1 MIERVMR
8 IDGNKKMNLMQE
20 EDAVTTSA
28 IDARLLSGMF
38 IAGAA
43 NLEANKEWI
52 NELNV
57 FPVPDG
63 DTGTNMTLTIKSA
76 VKEVTALGDT
86 DSMKDICKAMSSGS
100 LRGARGNSGVILSQ
114 LIRGFGKVAKSET
127 ALTVPVLADAFDRAV
142 ETAYKA
148 VMKPKEG
155 TILTVAKG
163 AAVKSRELADAGEE
177 NLEVFLGAVLEEA
190 EKVLANTPELLPVLK
205 QAGVV
210 DSGGQGLV
218 QVMKGAYDRFLGKE
232 IDYSALMEK
241 EEEAGEAEPEKEVEK
256 EQENLRFIYK
266 MRMTVLMSKK
276 PSSRDQ
282 KEYIEFLK
290 SLGDRVKCAAE
301 GDILHVRIQTN
312 DPGLIIQRSQK
323 FGELGEVRLINLKE
337 AESGRSAASEK
348 EESKAE
354 PVAEPVKKA
363 EPVET
368 PPQPRKEVGFI
379 TVSVGEGI
387 EEIFKGLGVDCVIS
401 GGQTMNPSTDDVL
414 KAVEKVNADTI
425 FVLPNNKNI
434 IMAAN
439 QAASLT
445 EDKKVVV
452 VPTTTVPQGITAV
465 INYMP
470 DLDAEANKANMAE
483 EIGAVHSA
491 EVTYAVRDTEIDGI
505 KIHEGDIM
513 AIGDHGI
520 LATGKGIED
529 ITFESLTKI
538 VEDDT
543 EIISIYY
550 GKDVSEEDAEKL
562 RERAAE
568 AFSSCDVELQYGGQP
583 IYYYILSAE

>member
-1 MIERVMR
+1 M
-8 IDGNKKMNLMQE
+8 
-20 EDAVTTSA
+20 TTST
-28 IDARLLSGMF
+28 IDARLLAEMF
-38 IAGAA
+38 FAGAA
-43 NLEANKEWI
+43 NLEANREWI

-76 VKEVTALGDT
+76 VNEVSALENL

-127 ALTVPVLADAFDRAV
+127 VLTIPVLAEAFDRAV

-163 AAVKSRELADAGEE
+163 AALKSRELADAGEE
-177 NLEVFLGAVLEEA
+177 NLELFLGAVLEEA
-190 EKVLANTPELLPVLK
+190 EKVLAHTPELLPVLK
-205 QAGVV
+205 EAGVV

-232 IDYSALMEK
+232 IDYSALLEK
-241 EEEAGEAEPEKEVEK
+241 EEAKVEAEPENEAPEA
-256 EQENLRFIYK
+256 EALRFIYK

-282 KEYIEFLK
+282 KEYLEFLK
-290 SLGDRVKCAAE
+290 SLGDRVKCAME
-301 GDILHVRIQTN
+301 GDILHVKVQTN

-337 AESGRSAASEK
+337 AETSAKNPAPAKSESKPAEAAKEK
-348 EESKAE
+348 EKPEEPKA
-354 PVAEPVKKA
+354 A
-363 EPVET
+363 
-368 PPQPRKEVGFI
+368 PQPRKDVGFI

-387 EEIFKGLGVDCVIS
+387 KEIFKGLGVDYVIS

-414 KAVEKVNADTI
+414 KAIESVNADVI

-445 EDKKVVV
+445 KDKKVVV

-470 DLDAEANKANMAE
+470 DLDAEANKANMFE
-483 EIGAVHSA
+483 EIGTVHSA
-491 EVTYAVRDTEIDGI
+491 EITYAVRDTEIGGI
-505 KIHEGDIM
+505 AIHEGDIM
-513 AIGDHGI
+513 GIGDEGI
-520 LATGKGIED
+520 LTTGSSVED
-529 ITFESLTKI
+529 VTFESLKKI

-550 GKDVSEEDAEKL
+550 GESITEEDAEKL
-562 RERAAE
+562 RSRAAE
-568 AFSSCDVELQYGGQP
+568 AFPSCDVELQYGGQP
-583 IYYYILSAE
+583 IYFYILSAE

>member
-1 MIERVMR
+1 M
-8 IDGNKKMNLMQE
+8 
-20 EDAVTTSA
+20 TTST
-28 IDARLLSGMF
+28 IDAKQLAGMF

-76 VKEVTALGDT
+76 VNEVAALGDT
-86 DSMKDICKAMSSGS
+86 GSMADICKAMSSGS

-127 ALTVPVLADAFDRAV
+127 ELTVPVLADAFDRAV

-163 AAVKSRELADAGEE
+163 ASLKSRELADAGEE
-177 NLEVFLGAVLEEA
+177 NMEAFLGAVLAEA
-190 EKVLANTPELLPVLK
+190 EKVLAETPELLPVLK

-218 QVMKGAYDRFLGKE
+218 QVMKGAYDKFLGKE
-232 IDYSALMEK
+232 IDYAIPQEEEEDNGEKQAEK
-241 EEEAGEAEPEKEVEK
+241 EYQEPES
-256 EQENLRFIYK
+256 LRFIYK
-266 MRMTVLMSKK
+266 MKMTVLMAKK

-282 KEYIEFLK
+282 KEYVEFLK

-301 GDILHVRIQTN
+301 DNVLHVRIQTN

-337 AESGRSAASEK
+337 AENGARSAGQDNEASGKK
-348 EESKAE
+348 EKAE
-354 PVAEPVKKA
+354 VKKA
-363 EPVET
+363 EPEI
-368 PPQPRKEVGFI
+368 PPQPRKDVGFI
-379 TVSVGEGI
+379 TVSVGDGI
-387 EEIFKGLGVDCVIS
+387 ADIFTGLGVDYVIS
-401 GGQTMNPSTDDVL
+401 GGQTMNPSTDDVI

-445 EDKKVVV
+445 TDKKVVV

-470 DLDAEANKANMAE
+470 DLDAEANKANMTE
-483 EIGAVHSA
+483 EIGTVHSA
-491 EVTYAVRDTEIDGI
+491 EITYAVRDTQIDGI
-505 KIHEGDIM
+505 EIHEGDIM
-513 AIGDHGI
+513 GIGDHGI
-520 LATGKGIED
+520 LTTGKEIED
-529 ITFESLTKI
+529 TTFESLKKI
-538 VEDDT
+538 VTDET

-550 GKDVSEEDAEKL
+550 GEDVSEEDAEKF
-562 RERAAE
+562 RARAAE
-568 AFSSCDVELQYGGQP
+568 EFSSCDVELQYGGQP

>member
-1 MIERVMR
+1 MPGGDDERLLH
-8 IDGNKKMNLMQE
+8 DGTSAAREERAAERAPGGRFLAWSVALHVALAVALLAVGLVPLLCRRDEPTVPQE
-20 EDAVTTSA
+20 EFVVA
-28 IDARLLSGMF
+28 L
-38 IAGAA
+38 
-43 NLEANKEWI
+43 
-52 NELNV
+52 
-57 FPVPDG
+57 PPD
-63 DTGTNMTLTIKSA
+63 
-76 VKEVTALGDT
+76 E
-86 DSMKDICKAMSSGS
+86 
-100 LRGARGNSGVILSQ
+100 
-114 LIRGFGKVAKSET
+114 
-127 ALTVPVLADAFDRAV
+127 P
-142 ETAYKA
+142 
-148 VMKPKEG
+148 
-155 TILTVAKG
+155 
-163 AAVKSRELADAGEE
+163 EE
-177 NLEVFLGAVLEEA
+177 
-190 EKVLANTPELLPVLK
+190 
-205 QAGVV
+205 
-210 DSGGQGLV
+210 
-218 QVMKGAYDRFLGKE
+218 
-232 IDYSALMEK
+232 
-241 EEEAGEAEPEKEVEK
+241 EPEKEPQ
-256 EQENLRFIYK
+256 EQEFLRFIYK

-337 AESGRSAASEK
+337 AESGRSAVSDK
-348 EESKAE
+348 DDSKAE
-354 PVAEPVKKA
+354 PAAPAKPEPQEV
-363 EPVET
+363 

-387 EEIFKGLGVDCVIS
+387 KEIFTGLGVDYVIS

-414 KAVEKVNADTI
+414 QAVEKVNADTI

-434 IMAAN
+434 VMAAN

-445 EDKKVVV
+445 TDKKVVV

-470 DLDAEANKANMAE
+470 DLDAEANKANMTE
-483 EIGAVHSA
+483 EIGTVHSA

-505 KIHEGDIM
+505 RIHEGDIM
-513 AIGDHGI
+513 AIGDSGI
-520 LATGKGIED
+520 LTTGKGIED
-529 ITFESLTKI
+529 VTFESLKKI

-562 RERAAE
+562 RDRAAE
-568 AFSSCDVELQYGGQP
+568 AFTSCDVELQYGGQP

>member
-1 MIERVMR
+1 MFI
-8 IDGNKKMNLMQE
+8 MQE
-20 EDAVTTSA
+20 EDAVTTNV
-28 IDARLLSGMF
+28 IDGKLLAAMF
-38 IAGAA
+38 CAGAA
-43 NLEANKEWI
+43 NLESNKEWI

-76 VKEVTALGDT
+76 VKEVKDLGET

-114 LIRGFGKVAKSET
+114 LIRGFGKIAKSESE
-127 ALTVPVLADAFDRAV
+127 LTIPILADAFDRAV

-163 AAVKSRELADAGEE
+163 AAVKSRELADAGED
-177 NLEVFLGAVLEEA
+177 NLEVFLGAVLAEA
-190 EKVLANTPELLPVLK
+190 EKVLAETPEMLPVLK

-218 QVMKGAYDRFLGKE
+218 QVMKGAYDKFLGKE
-232 IDYSALMEK
+232 IDYGIPAES
-241 EEEAGEAEPEKEVEK
+241 EEEKGEKEPEKEP
-256 EQENLRFIYK
+256 QELDLRFIYK
-266 MRMTVLMSKK
+266 MRMTVLMNKK

-282 KEYIEFLK
+282 KEYLEFLK
-290 SLGDRVKCAAE
+290 SLGDRVKCAME
-301 GDILHVRIQTN
+301 ENVLHVRIQTN

-337 AESGRSAASEK
+337 IESGK
-348 EESKAE
+348 GAE
-354 PVAEPVKKA
+354 PAKDAAKPEKPVKA
-363 EPVET
+363 PEPEV
-368 PPQPRKEVGFI
+368 PAQPRKEVGFI

-387 EEIFKGLGVDCVIS
+387 AEIFTGLGVDCVIS

-445 EDKKVVV
+445 TDKKVVV

-470 DLDAEANKANMAE
+470 DLDAEANKANMTE
-483 EIGAVHSA
+483 EIGTVHSA
-491 EVTYAVRDTEIDGI
+491 EVTYAVRDTQIDGVE
-505 KIHEGDIM
+505 IHEGDIM
-513 AIGDHGI
+513 GIGDNGI

-529 ITFESLTKI
+529 ITFESLKKI
-538 VEDDT
+538 VEEDT

-550 GKDVSEEDAEKL
+550 GEDVSEEDAEKL
-562 RERAAE
+562 RARAAE
-568 AFSSCDVELQYGGQP
+568 EFASCDVELQYGGQP

>member
-1 MIERVMR
+1 M
-8 IDGNKKMNLMQE
+8 
-20 EDAVTTSA
+20 TTST
-28 IDARLLSGMF
+28 IDAKLLAGMF

-76 VKEVTALGDT
+76 VSEVSALGDVFT
-86 DSMKDICKAMSSGS
+86 MTDICKAMSSGS

-114 LIRGFGKVAKSET
+114 LIRGFGKVAKSENE
-127 ALTVPVLADAFDRAV
+127 LTIPVLADAFDRAV

-163 AAVKSRELADAGEE
+163 ASLKSRELADNGEE
-177 NLEVFLGAVLEEA
+177 DLEKFLGEVLAEA
-190 EKVLANTPELLPVLK
+190 EKVLAETPELLPVLK

-218 QVMKGAYDRFLGKE
+218 QVMKGAYDKFLGKE
-232 IDYSALMEK
+232 IEYAIPAED
-241 EEEAGEAEPEKEVEK
+241 EEEKGENKAEKDLQEAEP
-256 EQENLRFIYK
+256 LRFIYK

-282 KEYIEFLK
+282 KEYLEFLK

-301 GDILHVRIQTN
+301 DNVLHVRIRTN

-323 FGELGEVRLINLKE
+323 FGELGEVRLLNLRE
-337 AESGRSAASEK
+337 AESSARSAEPESEK
-348 EESKAE
+348 ADKKRPE
-354 PVAEPVKKA
+354 PEI
-363 EPVET
+363 
-368 PPQPRKEVGFI
+368 PPQPRKDVGFI
-379 TVSVGEGI
+379 TVSVGDGI
-387 EEIFKGLGVDCVIS
+387 AEIFTGLGVDYVIS

-445 EDKKVVV
+445 TDKKVVV
-452 VPTTTVPQGITAV
+452 IPTTTVPQGITAV

-483 EIGAVHSA
+483 EIGTVHSA
-491 EVTYAVRDTEIDGI
+491 EVTYAVRDTQIDGI
-505 KIHEGDIM
+505 EIHEGDIM
-513 AIGDHGI
+513 GIGDQGI

-529 ITFESLTKI
+529 ISFESLKKI
-538 VEDDT
+538 VTEDT

-550 GKDVSEEDAEKL
+550 GEDVSEEDAEKF
-562 RERAAE
+562 RARAAE
-568 AFSSCDVELQYGGQP
+568 EFSSCDVELQYGGQP

>member
-1 MIERVMR
+1 M
-8 IDGNKKMNLMQE
+8 
-20 EDAVTTSA
+20 TTSA

-76 VKEVTALGDT
+76 VKEVSALGDT

-177 NLEVFLGAVLEEA
+177 NLEVFLGAVLAEA
-190 EKVLANTPELLPVLK
+190 EKVLASTPELLPVLK

-256 EQENLRFIYK
+256 EQEYLRFIYK
-266 MRMTVLMSKK
+266 MRMTILMSKK

-337 AESGRSAASEK
+337 AESGRSAVSEK

-354 PVAEPVKKA
+354 PAAAPVKKE

-387 EEIFKGLGVDCVIS
+387 EEIFKGLGVDYVIS

-470 DLDAEANKANMAE
+470 DLDAEANKANMTE

-513 AIGDHGI
+513 AIGDQGI
-520 LATGKGIED
+520 LTTGKGIED

>member
-1 MIERVMR
+1 M
-8 IDGNKKMNLMQE
+8 
-20 EDAVTTSA
+20 TTSA
-28 IDARLLSGMF
+28 IDAKLLAKMF
-38 IAGAA
+38 FSGAA

-76 VKEVTALGDT
+76 VKEVAALGENAG
-86 DSMKDICKAMSSGS
+86 MKDICKAMSSGS

-114 LIRGFGKVAKSET
+114 LIRGFGKVAKTEDE
-127 ALTVPVLADAFDRAV
+127 LTVPVLADAFDRAA

-163 AAVKSRELADAGEE
+163 AADKSRELADAGEE
-177 NLEVFLGAVLEEA
+177 NLERYLGAVLEEA

-218 QVMKGAYDRFLGKE
+218 QFMKGAYDCFLGKE
-232 IDYSALMEK
+232 IDYSAVTQDEAEEK
-241 EEEAGEAEPEKEVEK
+241 EKESEKEMPEAEP
-256 EQENLRFIYK
+256 LRFIYK
-266 MRMTVLMSKK
+266 MKMTILMSKK

-282 KEYIEFLK
+282 KEYVEFLK
-290 SLGDRVKCAAE
+290 SLGDRVKCAME
-301 GDILHVRIQTN
+301 GEILHVRIQTN

-323 FGELGEVRLINLKE
+323 FGELGEVRLVNVKE
-337 AESGRSAASEK
+337 SDSASRGSDTAK
-348 EESKAE
+348 TAAKE
-354 PVAEPVKKA
+354 PVPVK
-363 EPVET
+363 EPE
-368 PPQPRKEVGFI
+368 PEIPAGPRKEVGFI

-387 EEIFKGLGVDCVIS
+387 KEIFTGLGVDCVIS

-414 KAVEKVNADTI
+414 QAVKKVNADTV

-439 QAASLT
+439 QAASMT

-470 DLDAEANKANMAE
+470 DLDAEANKANMME
-483 EIGAVHSA
+483 EIGTVNSA

-505 KIHEGDIM
+505 RIQQGDIM
-513 AIGDHGI
+513 GIGDQGI

-529 ITFESLTKI
+529 ITFESLRRI
-538 VEDDT
+538 VGDDT

-550 GKDVSEEDAEKL
+550 GEDVTEEDAQKL
-562 RERAAE
+562 RDRAAE
-568 AFSSCDVELQYGGQP
+568 EFSSCDVELQYGGQP

>member
-1 MIERVMR
+1 M
-8 IDGNKKMNLMQE
+8 
-20 EDAVTTSA
+20 TTSA
-28 IDARLLSGMF
+28 IDAKLLAKMF
-38 IAGAA
+38 FSGAA

-76 VKEVTALGDT
+76 VKEVAALGENAG
-86 DSMKDICKAMSSGS
+86 MKDICKAMSSGS

-114 LIRGFGKVAKSET
+114 LIRGFGKVAKTEDE
-127 ALTVPVLADAFDRAV
+127 LTVPVLADAFDRAA

-163 AAVKSRELADAGEE
+163 AADKSRELADAGEE
-177 NLEVFLGAVLEEA
+177 NLERYLGAVLEEA

-218 QVMKGAYDRFLGKE
+218 QFMKGAYDCFLGKE
-232 IDYSALMEK
+232 IDYSAVTQDEAEEK
-241 EEEAGEAEPEKEVEK
+241 EKESEKEMPEAEP
-256 EQENLRFIYK
+256 LRFIYK
-266 MRMTVLMSKK
+266 MKMTILMSKK

-282 KEYIEFLK
+282 KEYVEFLK
-290 SLGDRVKCAAE
+290 SLGDRVKCAME
-301 GDILHVRIQTN
+301 GEILHVRIQTN

-323 FGELGEVRLINLKE
+323 FGELGEVRLVNVKE
-337 AESGRSAASEK
+337 SDSAGRGNDTAKTAAK
-348 EESKAE
+348 E
-354 PVAEPVKKA
+354 PVPVK
-363 EPVET
+363 EPE
-368 PPQPRKEVGFI
+368 PEIPAGPRKEVGFI

-387 EEIFKGLGVDCVIS
+387 KEIFTGLGVDCVIS

-414 KAVEKVNADTI
+414 QAVKKVNADTV

-439 QAASLT
+439 QAASMT

-470 DLDAEANKANMAE
+470 DLDAEANKANMME
-483 EIGAVHSA
+483 EIGTVNSA

-505 KIHEGDIM
+505 RIQQGDIM
-513 AIGDHGI
+513 GIGDQGI

-529 ITFESLTKI
+529 ITFESLRRI
-538 VEDDT
+538 VGDDT

-550 GKDVSEEDAEKL
+550 GEDVTEEDAQKL
-562 RERAAE
+562 RDRAAE
-568 AFSSCDVELQYGGQP
+568 EFSSCDVELQYGGQP

>member
-1 MIERVMR
+1 M
-8 IDGNKKMNLMQE
+8 
-20 EDAVTTSA
+20 TTST
-28 IDARLLSGMF
+28 IDAKLLAGMF

-76 VKEVTALGDT
+76 VSEVSALGDAFT
-86 DSMKDICKAMSSGS
+86 MTDICKAMSSGS

-114 LIRGFGKVAKSET
+114 LIRGFGKVAKSENE
-127 ALTVPVLADAFDRAV
+127 LTIPVLADAFDRAV

-163 AAVKSRELADAGEE
+163 ASLKSRELADNGEE
-177 NLEVFLGAVLEEA
+177 DLEKFLGEVLAEA
-190 EKVLANTPELLPVLK
+190 EKVLAETPELLPVLK

-218 QVMKGAYDRFLGKE
+218 QVMKGAYDKFLGKE
-232 IDYSALMEK
+232 IEYAIPAED
-241 EEEAGEAEPEKEVEK
+241 EEEKGENKAEKDLQEAEP
-256 EQENLRFIYK
+256 LRFIYK

-282 KEYIEFLK
+282 KEYLEFLK

-301 GDILHVRIQTN
+301 DNVLHVRIRTN

-323 FGELGEVRLINLKE
+323 FGELGEVRLLNLRE
-337 AESGRSAASEK
+337 AESSARSAEPESEK
-348 EESKAE
+348 ADKKRPE
-354 PVAEPVKKA
+354 PEI
-363 EPVET
+363 
-368 PPQPRKEVGFI
+368 PPQPRKDVGFI
-379 TVSVGEGI
+379 TVSVGDGI
-387 EEIFKGLGVDCVIS
+387 AEIFTGLGVDYVIS

-445 EDKKVVV
+445 TDKKVVV
-452 VPTTTVPQGITAV
+452 IPTTTVPQGITAV

-483 EIGAVHSA
+483 EIGTVHSA
-491 EVTYAVRDTEIDGI
+491 EVTYAVRDTQIDGI
-505 KIHEGDIM
+505 EIHEGDIM
-513 AIGDHGI
+513 GIGDQGI

-529 ITFESLTKI
+529 ISFESLKKI
-538 VEDDT
+538 VTEDT

-550 GKDVSEEDAEKL
+550 GEDVSEEDAEKF
-562 RERAAE
+562 RARAAE
-568 AFSSCDVELQYGGQP
+568 EFSSCDVELQYGGQP

>member
-1 MIERVMR
+1 M
-8 IDGNKKMNLMQE
+8 
-20 EDAVTTSA
+20 TTSA

-76 VKEVTALGDT
+76 VKEVSALGDT

-177 NLEVFLGAVLEEA
+177 NLEVFLGAVLAEA
-190 EKVLANTPELLPVLK
+190 EKVLASTPDLLPVLK

-256 EQENLRFIYK
+256 EQEYLRFIYK
-266 MRMTVLMSKK
+266 MRMTILMSKK

-337 AESGRSAASEK
+337 AESGRSAVSEK

-354 PVAEPVKKA
+354 PAAAPVKKE

-387 EEIFKGLGVDCVIS
+387 EEIFKGLGVDYVIS

-470 DLDAEANKANMAE
+470 DLDAEANKANMTE

-513 AIGDHGI
+513 AIGDQGI
-520 LATGKGIED
+520 LTTGKGIED